1 MTVGELYDMLLS
13 QVKAKEDNEGKF
25 LFDTGI
31 EGAAPLAITTVDLD
45 QDGDVCV
52 ECDSRCPSGLGSLGF
67 AHELRKFDDSMT
79 VYFVK
84 IAADGTR
91 SLCEIKDDTNQ

>member
-45 QDGDVCV
+45 QEGDVCV
-52 ECDSRCPSGLGSLGF
+52 ECDSRCPSGLGALGF
-67 AHELRKFDDSMT
+67 AHELRNFDDSKT
-79 VYFVK
+79 VYFMK
-84 IAADGTR
+84 IEADGTR
-91 SLCEIKDDTNQ
+91 SLYEINDGNNL

>member
-1 MTVGELYDMLLS
+1 MTVGELYDIFLS
-13 QVKAKEDNEGKF
+13 QVKEKEDNEGKF

-31 EGAAPLAITTVDLD
+31 EGTAPLAITSVELD
-45 QDGDVCV
+45 QNSDVCV
-52 ECDSRCPSGLGSLGF
+52 ECDSRCPSGLGALGF
-67 AHELRKFDDSMT
+67 AHELRQFGDSKK

-91 SLCEIKDDTNQ
+91 SRCDIKDGLNL

>member
-13 QVKAKEDNEGKF
+13 QVKAMEDNEGKF

-45 QDGDVCV
+45 QDGYVCV

-79 VYFVK
+79 VYFVR
-84 IAADGTR
+84 INADGSR
-91 SLCEIKDDTNQ
+91 SSCSVRIM